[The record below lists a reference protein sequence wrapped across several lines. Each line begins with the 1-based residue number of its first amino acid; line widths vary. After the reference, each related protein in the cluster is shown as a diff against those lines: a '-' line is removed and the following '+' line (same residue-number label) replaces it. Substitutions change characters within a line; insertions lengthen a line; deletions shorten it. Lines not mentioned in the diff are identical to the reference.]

1 MSGWDISPTAFIK
14 VSEDMLAERQQTIAA
29 DALQLI
35 VTASPVADGA
45 YKSNHR
51 VTINGNDFGFNADD
65 LTLQAQAK
73 GDAVIKTIPPFSTTV
88 IQNNAQYGNRL
99 EHGWSGQA
107 PDGVYRPAFT
117 LITEKYR

>member
-35 VTASPVADGA
+35 ITESPVQDGA

-51 VTINGNDFGFNADD
+51 TTINGRDYEFDPNDTSFGALD
-65 LTLQAQAK
+65 K
-73 GDAVIKTIPPFSTTV
+73 GMAVIKTIQPFSLLV
-88 IQNNAQYGNRL
+88 IQNNAPYGNRL
-99 EHGWSGQA
+99 EHGWSDQA
-107 PDGVYRPAFT
+107 LDGVYRPAFT

>member
-14 VSEDMLAERQQTIAA
+14 VREDMLAERQQTIAA

-51 VTINGNDFGFNADD
+51 VTINGDDFGFNADD
-65 LTLQAQAK
+65 LTQQAQAK

-88 IQNNAQYGNRL
+88 IQNNAPYGNCLLYTSPSPRDRQK
-99 EHGWSGQA
+99 SRM
-107 PDGVYRPAFT
+107 PSS
-117 LITEKYR
+117 

>member
-35 VTASPVADGA
+35 VAGSPVQDGP

-51 VTINGNDFGFNADD
+51 TTINGRDYEFDPNDTSLGA
-65 LTLQAQAK
+65 LEK
-73 GDAVIKTIPPFSTTV
+73 GMAVIKTIPPFSTTV
-88 IQNNAQYGNRL
+88 IQNNAPYGNRL

-107 PDGVYRPAFT
+107 PNGVYRPAFT

>member
-1 MSGWDISPTAFIK
+1 MGWDISPTAFIK

-29 DALQLI
+29 DTLQLLI
-35 VTASPVADGA
+35 TASPVQDGA

-51 VTINGNDFGFNADD
+51 VTINGDDYGFDPADF
-65 LTLQAQAK
+65 TQQAQAK
-73 GDAVIKTIPPFSTTV
+73 GDAVIKTIKPFSTTT
-88 IQNNAQYGNRL
+88 IQNNAPYGMRL
-99 EHGWSGQA
+99 ENGWSDQA